1 VFENVHSISRTRLHI
16 AETSVVVAGGLRARA
31 VSLVLVV
38 YVYSF
43 DENRV
48 YEVWR
53 RMSKLCKQM
62 KAKV

>member
-1 VFENVHSISRTRLHI
+1 
-16 AETSVVVAGGLRARA
+16 

-53 RMSKLCKQM
+53 GMSKLCKEM